1 MNNFEKL
8 GLEGIASLLAKSTN
22 CEDCVC
28 WDICT
33 DQKDCET
40 LIKEYLMEEVL
51 PKIKSCPFCGSAI
64 APRIF
69 SAYDAFPEG
78 MLKSS
83 IEEHW
88 SIICDANDGGCG
100 ASGRYCTS
108 KVKAVEEWNKRVV
121 PNKEEWIEERKKVYE
136 KLFEFVKSDSGLD
149 IFDDNCA
156 EDFLSKYFHINA
168 ELCDSYCEKA
178 CSECWKETVPAILA
192 SNDYITEVAEKCGE

>member
-8 GLEGIASLLAKSTN
+8 GLDGIAKLLSRTTN

-28 WDICT
+28 WDICN

-40 LIKEYLMEEVL
+40 LIREYLMEEVL
-51 PKIKSCPFCGSAI
+51 PKIKACPFCGSTT
-64 APRIF
+64 APKLF
-69 SAYDAFPEG
+69 SVFESFPAVALPSNLED
-78 MLKSS
+78 
-83 IEEHW
+83 HW
-88 SIICDANDGGCG
+88 AVICGYNNGGCG

-108 KVKAVEEWNKRVV
+108 KVEAVEEWNKRAL
-121 PNKEEWIEERKKVYE
+121 PNKEEWIAERKQVYD
-136 KLFEFVKSDSGLD
+136 KLFEFIKSDSGLD

-178 CSECWKETVPAILA
+178 CSECWKDTVPAILA